1 MTKLT
6 PQECRVLSD
15 VLGDTP
21 MTVIS
26 ASRLKHGLCDAYV
39 AGSLPDVDA
48 ALVFDAYCA
57 DEPCGFGADADA
69 LWQLLKAT
77 DGWHCINVDTACA
90 ASLGALIEA
99 DRDTTIRYYG
109 DVYHALL
116 KPVHRYP
123 NAAVRLLTPE
133 DVTRLARAPAEVPSA
148 EVPSAEVPPAEV
160 QGNGYKTHAAMVRD
174 GIAAGAIV
182 DNNIVAIAHT
192 YAENNLHT
200 DIGVSTIETWRE
212 KGFATAAASLVAQEI
227 QASGKVPVWS
237 CGEDNAASLR
247 IAQKLGFTEVGRRTY
262 VIPIS
267 PA

>member
-6 PQECRVLSD
+6 SQECLVLSD

-26 ASRLKHGLCDAYV
+26 AARLKNGVCDAYV
-39 AGSLPDVDA
+39 AGSLPDIDA

-57 DEPCGFGADADA
+57 DEPCGFGTNADA
-69 LWQLLKAT
+69 LWRLLKAT
-77 DGWHCINVDTACA
+77 DGWSCINVDSSCA
-90 ASLGALIEA
+90 TSLGALIEA
-99 DRDTTIRYYG
+99 DRDTTTRYYG

-133 DVTRLARAPAEVPSA
+133 DVTRLAKAS
-148 EVPSAEVPPAEV
+148 AEV
-160 QGNGYKTHAAMVRD
+160 QGNGYKTHAAMVTD

-192 YAENNLHT
+192 YAENNLHA

-237 CGEDNAASLR
+237 CGEDNTASLR
-247 IAQKLGFTEVGRRTY
+247 VAQKLGFTEVGRRTY

>member
-21 MTVIS
+21 MTVIP
-26 ASRLKHGLCDAYV
+26 AARLKNGMCDAYI
-39 AGSLPDVDA
+39 AGTLPDVTT
-48 ALVFDAYCA
+48 ALVFDAYCP
-57 DEPCGFGADADA
+57 DEPNGFGTDADA
-69 LWQLLKAT
+69 LWRLLKAT
-77 DGWHCINVDTACA
+77 DGWSCINVDTSCA
-90 ASLGALIEA
+90 TSLGSLIEA
-99 DRDTTIRYYG
+99 DRNTTIRYYG

-133 DVTRLARAPAEVPSA
+133 DVTHLAKA
-148 EVPSAEVPPAEV
+148 PAEV
-160 QGNGYKTHAAMVRD
+160 QGNGYKTHAAMVTD

-200 DIGVSTIETWRE
+200 DIGVSTIEAWRE

-237 CGEDNAASLR
+237 CGEDNIASLSV
-247 IAQKLGFTEVGRRTY
+247 AQKLGFTEVGRRTY
-262 VIPIS
+262 VIPTS
-267 PA
+267 PE